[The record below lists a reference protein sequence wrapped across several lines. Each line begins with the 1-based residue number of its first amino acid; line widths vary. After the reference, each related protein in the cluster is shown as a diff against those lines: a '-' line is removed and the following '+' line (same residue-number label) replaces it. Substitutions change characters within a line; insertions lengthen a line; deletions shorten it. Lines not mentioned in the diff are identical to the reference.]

1 MHISLGMHIIHC
13 LLFQNG
19 AAPLVFRHVALTILH
34 ILIARLTPSTTIPT
48 PTFDTSP
55 GPLLIFQDSL
65 SGLLFPPPM
74 NKLRQVVKS
83 YIKACSPL
91 FFHTVNGDNTKH
103 VTYYSLDPLRL
114 NLSPCP
120 SQLLREKTK
129 KTARSDS
136 VLTGEISEQL
146 VFDDPLS

>member
-19 AAPLVFRHVALTILH
+19 AAPLVFRHVALTSSLNTLNNH
-34 ILIARLTPSTTIPT
+34 TYSHFRYLTRT
-48 PTFDTSP
+48 PAD
-55 GPLLIFQDSL
+55 I

-103 VTYYSLDPLRL
+103 V
-114 NLSPCP
+114 
-120 SQLLREKTK
+120 
-129 KTARSDS
+129 A
-136 VLTGEISEQL
+136 
-146 VFDDPLS
+146 